1 MNQAPKSDVS
11 VTAQVLTQ
19 RAQQLQAEIDTA
31 RSTLHQLLDTSQ
43 QRHIACNVDTARTRY
58 TVYARQ
64 SETTAFRLQ
73 VARAAFEICSA
84 RRHVRCAKDEL
95 ESHAA
100 AGVDPVIRSRIRID
114 AEQAERELGEALAL
128 LDSARGVGTPSG
140 ADPLQRFWQ
149 DAARAAPPVSGG
161 LPVRMPHCWCHWT
174 ERLGQPAGH
183 RRPPRP
189 GARGRRR
196 ASGPRD

>member
-11 VTAQVLTQ
+11 VTAEVLAQ
-19 RAQQLQAEIDTA
+19 RAQLLQAQLDTA
-31 RSTLHQLLDTSQ
+31 RSTLHQLLDASQ
-43 QRHIACNVDTARTRY
+43 ERHIARNVDTARTRY

-73 VARAAFEICSA
+73 VAQAAFEICSA
-84 RRHVRCAKDEL
+84 RRHARCAKDEL

-100 AGVDPVIRSRIRID
+100 AGVDPVTRSRIRVD

-149 DAARAAPPVSGG
+149 DADRATPQASAD
-161 LPVRMPHCWCHWT
+161 LPVRVPHRWCHWA

-183 RRPPRP
+183 RRQRSP
-189 GARGRRR
+189 GAPGRDP
-196 ASGPRD
+196 GLGD